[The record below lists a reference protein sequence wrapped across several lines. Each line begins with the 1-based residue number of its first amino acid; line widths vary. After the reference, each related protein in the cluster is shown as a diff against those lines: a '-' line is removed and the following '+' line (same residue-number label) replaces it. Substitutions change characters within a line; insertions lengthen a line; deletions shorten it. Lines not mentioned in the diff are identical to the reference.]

1 MKKLAFLILL
11 LTAYALHAQNYPYRR
26 PELLLNKEVK
36 IKELHQL
43 DLQDGYSNFRSDPEG
58 LDIYEEIKYKG
69 SKPEALAGRTFKVTE
84 IKGGKTSFRTAKYVL
99 TLQDDKETIYYTYN
113 IPDNDYYFEVI
124 GGLDVSGD
132 FYCDYVAEVAGEM
145 GEKVYKQTENRIG
158 LMFEKVI
165 NTSTKKAEYVLHF
178 NEQSVKPT
186 PKGFGVVIMLDNGQ
200 KIDLPKSLVIKDDS
214 AYKAAITLT
223 TAHINLLKS
232 HKITNFKLLE
242 HEGSV
247 TIEQGWLLRG
257 VLQCL
262 LTKN

>member
-1 MKKLAFLILL
+1 MKKLAFLLL
-11 LTAYALHAQNYPYRR
+11 LTAYALQAQDYPFRR

-36 IKELHQL
+36 IKELPSYE
-43 DLQDGYSNFRSDPEG
+43 LQDGYKNFRSNADG
-58 LDIYEEIKYKG
+58 RVTYEEIKYNG
-69 SKPEALAGRTFKVTE
+69 SKPEALAGRIFKVTN
-84 IKGGKTSFRTAKYVL
+84 ITGGKTSYETASYIL
-99 TLQDDKETIYYTYN
+99 TLQDDKETIYFNYY
-113 IPDNDYYFEVI
+113 IPSSDYYFEVI
-124 GGLDVSGD
+124 GGLDVTAD

-145 GEKVYKQTENRIG
+145 GEKVYRQTENTIG

-165 NTSTKKAEYVLHF
+165 NTSTKKAEYTLYF
-178 NEQSVKPT
+178 NEQTVKPA

-200 KIDLPKSLVIKDDS
+200 KIDLPKSLVIKHDS

-223 TAHINLLKS
+223 TAHINLLKA

-247 TIEQGWLLRG
+247 TNEQAWLLRG